1 MEIRR
6 LGQSQSGHDLKG
18 VYPFGDYMQPS
29 LGGTGDFNLE
39 NLSNPWFKAAGYG
52 IPISIFLWIIGG
64 EESPAASI
72 GSLTCCFSI
81 VALLIGGAKTQAK
94 LAKEGL
100 NTAGVSLQQFAQQ
113 SPVSSGS
120 GAVSLTIEKSNWQ
133 DGEEIALRFTAPP
146 WPAEAMAWV
155 GIVPADTESGSEPI
169 NDAAAISY
177 LHLGGHQSGRLTFP
191 SPGEGDWSIRLH
203 SADDPSIG
211 EQLAA
216 VDFTVGLT
224 NNKLIIDLVKDK
236 VDTSKWD
243 GIVADIT
250 GKVENGDF
258 GEDLDNEEIRNI
270 SRSLLSTHTSGMPE
284 PVQAAAQ
291 SALEKKLNKTLK
303 SIDAKKAGIVAASA
317 TGLAGIGMAA
327 ASVSASAERVK
338 QVAEVIE
345 EAVEEPGPEPAP
357 EEFPKELVMLSEY
370 LSNSEQ
376 SIYQFFKSIDL
387 DDSGKIDAYEFQMA
401 LKETGIADLPPWE
414 TSSLVAVID
423 ADNDGQINLP
433 ELDIAI
439 AKIRNATSPKESD
452 SEPEPEVIEQESEPE
467 VEPEPEPEA
476 EPEPEVIQEE
486 VRVIEEASINLH
498 DLVHQLGEAR
508 FASERSAIMDS
519 IDGGAY
525 NFSIEVSG
533 VERTL
538 GIGLDEYL
546 RGGRSLAG
554 NVVGDDIEVLI
565 RMPSSRN
572 EEMENIKGSV
582 IELTATASDWNN
594 LRKRLDMNHIE

>member
-1 MEIRR
+1 MESRR
-6 LGQSQSGHDLKG
+6 PGQSQSGHDLKG

-29 LGGTGDFNLE
+29 PGGTGDFNLE

-52 IPISIFLWIIGG
+52 IPISILLWVIGG
-64 EESPAASI
+64 DEGPAASI

-100 NTAGVSLQQFAQQ
+100 NTAGVSLQQFVQQ

-133 DGEEIALRFTAPP
+133 DDEEIALRFTAPP

-155 GIVPADTESGSEPI
+155 GIVPADTESGSELI
-169 NDAAAISY
+169 NDAAAVSY

-203 SADDPSIG
+203 SADEPGIG
-211 EQLAA
+211 EQLAE
-216 VDFTVGLT
+216 VGFTVGLT
-224 NNKLIIDLVKDK
+224 NIELFNDLVKDK
-236 VDTSKWD
+236 VDTSKWE

-250 GKVENGDF
+250 EKVENGDF
-258 GEDLDNEEIRNI
+258 GEDLDSKEIQNI
-270 SRSLLSTHTSGMPE
+270 SRSLLSTQTSGMPE
-284 PVQAAAQ
+284 PVRAAAQ
-291 SALEKKLNKTLK
+291 SALEKKLDKTLK

-327 ASVSASAERVK
+327 ASVSASAKRIK

-345 EAVEEPGPEPAP
+345 EAVVEPEPEPEVIEQEP
-357 EEFPKELVMLSEY
+357 EEIAKELVMLAEY

-376 SIYQFFKSIDL
+376 SIHQFFKSIDL
-387 DDSGKIDAYEFQMA
+387 DDSGKIDTYEFQMA
-401 LKETGIADLPPWE
+401 LMKADIADLPPWE
-414 TSSLVAVID
+414 TSLLVAAID
-423 ADNDGQINLP
+423 TDNDGQINLP

-439 AKIRNATSPKESD
+439 AKIHNATSAKESD
-452 SEPEPEVIEQESEPE
+452 SEPEPEVIEQE
-467 VEPEPEPEA
+467 PEA
-476 EPEPEVIQEE
+476 EPEPEPEVIQ
-486 VRVIEEASINLH
+486 EEASINLH

-519 IDGGAY
+519 IGGGAY
-525 NFSIEVSG
+525 NFSIEVSR

-572 EEMENIKGSV
+572 EEMENSKGSI
-582 IELTATASDWNN
+582 IELTATANDWNN
-594 LRKRLDMNHIE
+594 LRKRLDLNHIE

>member
-1 MEIRR
+1 MEIRSP
-6 LGQSQSGHDLKG
+6 GQGQSGHDLKG
-18 VYPFGDYMQPS
+18 ACPLGNNMQPS
-29 LGGTGDFNLE
+29 SQAMNFDFNQSID
-39 NLSNPWFKAAGYG
+39 SNPWLKVAGYG
-52 IPISIFLWIIGG
+52 IPVSIVFWIIGG
-64 EESPAASI
+64 DDGFFASM
-72 GSLTCCFSI
+72 GSLTCCFSL
-81 VALLIGGAKTQAK
+81 VAFLIGGSKAQSK
-94 LAKEGL
+94 LAKKGL
-100 NTAGVSLQQFAQQ
+100 DNAGVSLQQFTQQ
-113 SPVSSGS
+113 TPVSSGNDV
-120 GAVSLTIEKSNWQ
+120 VSLTIEKSNWQ

-155 GIVPADTESGSEPI
+155 GIVPADTESGSEEI
-169 NDAAAISY
+169 NDAAAVSY

-203 SADDPSIG
+203 SADDPTMG
-211 EQLAA
+211 EQLAE
-216 VDFTVGLT
+216 VDFTVGLHPQQP
-224 NNKLIIDLVKDK
+224 IIDLIKDK

-243 GIVADIT
+243 GIVEEIAE
-250 GKVENGDF
+250 KAENGDF
-258 GEDLDNEEIRNI
+258 GENLDNEEIRNI
-270 SRSLLSTHTSGMPE
+270 SRSLLSTKTSGMPE

-291 SALEKKLNKTLK
+291 SALEKKLDKALK

-345 EAVEEPGPEPAP
+345 EAVEEPEPPAP
-357 EEFPKELVMLSEY
+357 EEYPKELVMLSEY

-376 SIYQFFKSIDL
+376 SIHQFFKSIDL
-387 DDSGKIDAYEFQMA
+387 DDSGKIDVYELQMA

-414 TSSLVAVID
+414 TSSLLAAID
-423 ADNDGQINLP
+423 TDKDGQIDLP
-433 ELDIAI
+433 ELEIAI
-439 AKIRNATSPKESD
+439 AKISKETSPKESD
-452 SEPEPEVIEQESEPE
+452 SELETEAIEQESEPE
-467 VEPEPEPEA
+467 L

-486 VRVIEEASINLH
+486 VQVVEEASISLH

-572 EEMENIKGSV
+572 EEMESIKGSV

>member
-1 MEIRR
+1 MESRR
-6 LGQSQSGHDLKG
+6 PGQSQSGHDLKG
-18 VYPFGDYMQPS
+18 AYPFGDDMQPAVS
-29 LGGTGDFNLE
+29 QVFPPAEANLAA
-39 NLSNPWFKAAGYG
+39 NPWFKAAGYG
-52 IPISIFLWIIGG
+52 IPISIFLWVIG
-64 EESPAASI
+64 EEEGVAAGI

-81 VALLIGGAKTQAK
+81 VALLIGGSQIQAK

-113 SPVSSGS
+113 SPVSSEN

-155 GIVPADTESGSEPI
+155 GIVPAGTEPGSEEI
-169 NDAAAISY
+169 NDAAAVSY

-191 SPGEGDWSIRLH
+191 SPGDGDWSIRLH

-211 EQLAA
+211 EQLAE
-216 VDFTVGLT
+216 VGFTVGLT
-224 NNKLIIDLVKDK
+224 NNKLINDLVKDK
-236 VDTSKWD
+236 VDTSKWE
-243 GIVADIT
+243 GIVSDIT
-250 GKVENGDF
+250 EKVENGDF
-258 GEDLDNEEIRNI
+258 GEDLDSEEIRDI
-270 SRSLLSTHTSGMPE
+270 SRSLLSTHTSGMPS

-291 SALEKKLNKTLK
+291 SALEKKLEKTLK

-345 EAVEEPGPEPAP
+345 EAVEEPEPEPSP
-357 EEFPKELVMLSEY
+357 EEYPKELVMLSEY

-414 TSSLVAVID
+414 TSSLVAAID
-423 ADNDGQINLP
+423 TDNDGQIDLP
-433 ELDIAI
+433 ELEIAI
-439 AKIRNATSPKESD
+439 AKIRKATSPKESD

-467 VEPEPEPEA
+467 VEPEPEA
-476 EPEPEVIQEE
+476 EPEVIQEE

-508 FASERSAIMDS
+508 FASERSAIMNS

>member
-6 LGQSQSGHDLKG
+6 PGQSQSGHDLKG
-18 VYPFGDYMQPS
+18 VYPFGDDMQPS

-52 IPISIFLWIIGG
+52 ILISFFLVFIGG
-64 EESPAASI
+64 GVSEIMP
-72 GSLTCCFSI
+72 LTCCFSI

-94 LAKEGL
+94 LAKDGL
-100 NTAGVSLQQFAQQ
+100 KTAGVSLQQFAQQ

-155 GIVPADTESGSEPI
+155 GIVPDGTESGSEEI
-169 NDAAAISY
+169 NDAAAVSY

-203 SADDPSIG
+203 SADDPSVG

-216 VDFTVGLT
+216 VEFTVGLT
-224 NNKLIIDLVKDK
+224 NNKLINDLIKDK

-387 DDSGKIDAYEFQMA
+387 DDSGRIDTYQFQMA

-414 TSSLVAVID
+414 TSSLMAVID
-423 ADNDGQINLP
+423 IDKDGQINLP
-433 ELDIAI
+433 ELEIAI
-439 AKIRNATSPKESD
+439 ANIRKATSPKESD

-508 FASERSAIMDS
+508 FASERSAIMNS

>member
-1 MEIRR
+1 MESRR
-6 LGQSQSGHDLKG
+6 PGQSQSGHDLKG
-18 VYPFGDYMQPS
+18 VYPFGDDMQPS

-52 IPISIFLWIIGG
+52 IPISIFLWMIGG
-64 EESPAASI
+64 EESPAAGI

-94 LAKEGL
+94 LAKDGL
-100 NTAGVSLQQFAQQ
+100 KTAGVSLQQFAQQ

-155 GIVPADTESGSEPI
+155 GIVPDGTESGSEEI
-169 NDAAAISY
+169 NDAAAVSY

-203 SADDPSIG
+203 SADDPSVG
-211 EQLAA
+211 EQLAG
-216 VDFTVGLT
+216 VEFTVGLT
-224 NNKLIIDLVKDK
+224 NNKLINDLIKDK

-243 GIVADIT
+243 GIVADIS

-258 GEDLDNEEIRNI
+258 GEDLDNEEIKNI

-376 SIYQFFKSIDL
+376 SIHQFFKSIDL
-387 DDSGKIDAYEFQMA
+387 DDSGRIDTYQFQMA

-414 TSSLVAVID
+414 TSSLMAVID
-423 ADNDGQINLP
+423 IDKDGQINLP
-433 ELDIAI
+433 ELEIAI
-439 AKIRNATSPKESD
+439 ANIRKATSPKESD

-508 FASERSAIMDS
+508 FASERSAIMNS

>member
-1 MEIRR
+1 MEIRSS
-6 LGQSQSGHDLKG
+6 GQGQSGHDLKG
-18 VYPFGDYMQPS
+18 VCPLGNNMQPAVS
-29 LGGTGDFNLE
+29 EVFTNPAEANLAA
-39 NLSNPWFKAAGYG
+39 NPWFKAAGYG
-52 IPISIFLWIIGG
+52 IPISIVFWIIGDEDG
-64 EESPAASI
+64 FFASM
-72 GSLTCCFSI
+72 GSLTCCFSL
-81 VALLIGGAKTQAK
+81 VAFLIGGSKAQSE
-94 LAKEGL
+94 LAKKGL
-100 NTAGVSLQQFAQQ
+100 NNAGVSLQQFTQQ
-113 SPVSSGS
+113 SPISSGNDV
-120 GAVSLTIEKSNWQ
+120 VSLTIEKSNWQ

-155 GIVPADTESGSEPI
+155 GIVPADTESGSEEI
-169 NDAAAISY
+169 NDAAAVSY

-191 SPGEGDWSIRLH
+191 SPGEGPWSIRLH
-203 SADDPSIG
+203 SADDPTMG
-211 EQLAA
+211 EQLAE
-216 VDFTVGLT
+216 VDFTVGLHPQQP
-224 NNKLIIDLVKDK
+224 IIDLIKDK

-243 GIVADIT
+243 GIVEEIAE
-250 GKVENGDF
+250 KAENGDF
-258 GEDLDNEEIRNI
+258 GENLDNEEIRNI
-270 SRSLLSTHTSGMPE
+270 SRSLLSTKTSGMPE

-291 SALEKKLNKTLK
+291 SALEKKLDKALK

-345 EAVEEPGPEPAP
+345 EAVEEPEPPAP
-357 EEFPKELVMLSEY
+357 EEYPKELVMLSEY

-376 SIYQFFKSIDL
+376 SIHQFFKSIDL
-387 DDSGKIDAYEFQMA
+387 DGSGKIDAYELQMA

-414 TSSLVAVID
+414 TSSLLAAID
-423 ADNDGQINLP
+423 TDKDGQIDLP
-433 ELDIAI
+433 ELEIAI
-439 AKIRNATSPKESD
+439 AKISKETSPKESD
-452 SEPEPEVIEQESEPE
+452 SELETEAIGQESEAIEQESEPE
-467 VEPEPEPEA
+467 L

-486 VRVIEEASINLH
+486 VQVVEEASISLH

-572 EEMENIKGSV
+572 EEMESIKGSV

>member
-1 MEIRR
+1 MKSRR

-18 VYPFGDYMQPS
+18 AHPLGDYMQPPS
-29 LGGTGDFNLE
+29 HDLMAVTKE
-39 NLSNPWFKAAGYG
+39 HVSNPWFRVAGYG
-52 IPISIFLWIIGG
+52 IPVSIVLWIIGD
-64 EESPAASI
+64 EEGLFASI

-81 VALLIGGAKTQAK
+81 VALLIGGSKAQAK
-94 LAKEGL
+94 FAQGGL
-100 NTAGVSLQQFAQQ
+100 NAAGVSFQQFAQQ
-113 SPVSSGS
+113 SPVSDED

-133 DGEEIALRFTAPP
+133 DGEEVALRFTAPP
-146 WPAEAMAWV
+146 WPVEQMAWV
-155 GIVPADTESGSEPI
+155 GIVPAGTESGSEKI
-169 NDAAAISY
+169 NDEAAVSY

-203 SADDPSIG
+203 SDDDPSKG
-211 EQLAA
+211 EQLVE

-224 NNKLIIDLVKDK
+224 NSKLINDLVKDKVDTSKFKDK

-243 GIVADIT
+243 GIITDIT
-250 GKVENGDF
+250 EKVENGDF
-258 GEDLDNEEIRNI
+258 GEDLDREEIQTL
-270 SRSLLSTHTSGMPE
+270 SRSLLSTKTSGMPA

-291 SALEKKLNKTLK
+291 SALEKKLDKTLK

-345 EAVEEPGPEPAP
+345 EAVEEPEPEP
-357 EEFPKELVMLSEY
+357 
-370 LSNSEQ
+370 
-376 SIYQFFKSIDL
+376 
-387 DDSGKIDAYEFQMA
+387 
-401 LKETGIADLPPWE
+401 
-414 TSSLVAVID
+414 
-423 ADNDGQINLP
+423 
-433 ELDIAI
+433 
-439 AKIRNATSPKESD
+439 
-452 SEPEPEVIEQESEPE
+452 EPEPEVIEQESEPE
-467 VEPEPEPEA
+467 SEVIEQESEPEPEP

-486 VRVIEEASINLH
+486 VQVIEEASIKLH

-538 GIGLDEYL
+538 GIGLNEYL

-572 EEMENIKGSV
+572 EEMDNSKGSI
-582 IELTATASDWNN
+582 IESNATASDWNN

>member
-1 MEIRR
+1 
-6 LGQSQSGHDLKG
+6 
-18 VYPFGDYMQPS
+18 MQPAATQIFS
-29 LGGTGDFNLE
+29 PTPDG

-52 IPISIFLWIIGG
+52 IPISIVLWVIGG
-64 EESPAASI
+64 EESPAAAF

-81 VALLIGGAKTQAK
+81 IALLIGGAKTQAK
-94 LAKEGL
+94 LAKDGL
-100 NTAGVSLQQFAQQ
+100 NNAGVSFQHLAQQ
-113 SPVSSGS
+113 SPVSSEN

-155 GIVPADTESGSEPI
+155 GIVPAGTESGSEEI

-191 SPGEGDWSIRLH
+191 SPGEGPWSIRLH
-203 SADDPSIG
+203 SADDPTMG
-211 EQLAA
+211 EQLAE
-216 VDFTVGLT
+216 VDFTVGLHPQQ
-224 NNKLIIDLVKDK
+224 LINDLVKDK
-236 VDTSKWD
+236 VDTSKWE
-243 GIVADIT
+243 GIVSEIT
-250 GKVENGDF
+250 EKVENGDF
-258 GEDLDNEEIRNI
+258 GEDLDNEEIQNI
-270 SRSLLSTHTSGMPE
+270 SRSLLSTHTNGMPE

-291 SALEKKLNKTLK
+291 SALEKKLDKTLK

-345 EAVEEPGPEPAP
+345 EVVEEPEPEP
-357 EEFPKELVMLSEY
+357 EETPKELVMLSEY

-387 DDSGKIDAYEFQMA
+387 DDSGKIDVYEFQMA
-401 LKETGIADLPPWE
+401 LKETGIGDLPPWE
-414 TSSLVAVID
+414 VSSLVAAID
-423 ADNDGQINLP
+423 TDNDGQINLP
-433 ELDIAI
+433 ELEIAI
-439 AKIRNATSPKESD
+439 AKIRNETPPKESD
-452 SEPEPEVIEQESEPE
+452 SKPEPEVIEQESEPE
-467 VEPEPEPEA
+467 VAPEA

-486 VRVIEEASINLH
+486 VQVIEEANINLH
-498 DLVHQLGEAR
+498 DLVHQLGDAR
-508 FASERSAIMDS
+508 FSSERSAIMDS
-519 IDGGAY
+519 IGGGAY
-525 NFSIEVSG
+525 NFSIEVSA

-572 EEMENIKGSV
+572 EEMESSKGSV

>member
-1 MEIRR
+1 
-6 LGQSQSGHDLKG
+6 
-18 VYPFGDYMQPS
+18 MQPAS
-29 LGGTGDFNLE
+29 NPLE
-39 NLSNPWFKAAGYG
+39 VISADGILPNLSNPWFKAAGYG
-52 IPISIFLWIIGG
+52 IPISVVLWIIGG
-64 EESPAASI
+64 EEGFAASL

-81 VALLIGGAKTQAK
+81 VALFIGGAKTQAN
-94 LAKEGL
+94 LAKKGL

-113 SPVSSGS
+113 SPVSDED

-133 DGEEIALRFTAPP
+133 DGEEVALRFTAPP
-146 WPAEAMAWV
+146 WPVEQMAWV
-155 GIVPADTESGSEPI
+155 GIVPAGTESGSEKI
-169 NDAAAISY
+169 NDEAAVSY

-203 SADDPSIG
+203 SDDDPSKG
-211 EQLAA
+211 EQLVE

-224 NNKLIIDLVKDK
+224 NSKLINDLVKDKVDTSKFKDK

-243 GIVADIT
+243 GIITDIT
-250 GKVENGDF
+250 EKVENGDF
-258 GEDLDNEEIRNI
+258 GEDLDREEIQTL
-270 SRSLLSTHTSGMPE
+270 SRSLLSTKTSGMPA

-291 SALEKKLNKTLK
+291 SALEKKLEKTLK
-303 SIDAKKAGIVAASA
+303 SIDAKKVGIVAASA

-345 EAVEEPGPEPAP
+345 EAVEEPEP
-357 EEFPKELVMLSEY
+357 
-370 LSNSEQ
+370 
-376 SIYQFFKSIDL
+376 
-387 DDSGKIDAYEFQMA
+387 
-401 LKETGIADLPPWE
+401 
-414 TSSLVAVID
+414 
-423 ADNDGQINLP
+423 
-433 ELDIAI
+433 
-439 AKIRNATSPKESD
+439 
-452 SEPEPEVIEQESEPE
+452 EPEPEVIKQ
-467 VEPEPEPEA
+467 EPEPEPEPEPEVIKQEP
-476 EPEPEVIQEE
+476 EPEPEVIQEQ
-486 VRVIEEASINLH
+486 VQVIEEASINLH

-519 IDGGAY
+519 IGGGAY

>member
-1 MEIRR
+1 
-6 LGQSQSGHDLKG
+6 
-18 VYPFGDYMQPS
+18 MQPS

-52 IPISIFLWIIGG
+52 ILISFFLVFIGG
-64 EESPAASI
+64 GVSEIMP
-72 GSLTCCFSI
+72 LTCCFSI

-94 LAKEGL
+94 LAKDGL
-100 NTAGVSLQQFAQQ
+100 KTAGVSLQQFAQQ

-155 GIVPADTESGSEPI
+155 GIVPDGTESGSEEI
-169 NDAAAISY
+169 NDAAAVSY

-203 SADDPSIG
+203 SADDPSVG

-216 VDFTVGLT
+216 VEFTVGLT
-224 NNKLIIDLVKDK
+224 NNKLINDLIKDK

-387 DDSGKIDAYEFQMA
+387 DDSGRIDTYQFQMA

-414 TSSLVAVID
+414 TSSLMAVID
-423 ADNDGQINLP
+423 IDKDGQINLP
-433 ELDIAI
+433 ELEIAI
-439 AKIRNATSPKESD
+439 ANIRKATSPKESD

-508 FASERSAIMDS
+508 FASERSAIMNS

>member
-1 MEIRR
+1 
-6 LGQSQSGHDLKG
+6 
-18 VYPFGDYMQPS
+18 
-29 LGGTGDFNLE
+29 
-39 NLSNPWFKAAGYG
+39 
-52 IPISIFLWIIGG
+52 
-64 EESPAASI
+64 
-72 GSLTCCFSI
+72 
-81 VALLIGGAKTQAK
+81 
-94 LAKEGL
+94 
-100 NTAGVSLQQFAQQ
+100 
-113 SPVSSGS
+113 
-120 GAVSLTIEKSNWQ
+120 
-133 DGEEIALRFTAPP
+133 
-146 WPAEAMAWV
+146 
-155 GIVPADTESGSEPI
+155 
-169 NDAAAISY
+169 
-177 LHLGGHQSGRLTFP
+177 
-191 SPGEGDWSIRLH
+191 
-203 SADDPSIG
+203 
-211 EQLAA
+211 
-216 VDFTVGLT
+216 
-224 NNKLIIDLVKDK
+224 
-236 VDTSKWD
+236 
-243 GIVADIT
+243 
-250 GKVENGDF
+250 
-258 GEDLDNEEIRNI
+258 
-270 SRSLLSTHTSGMPE
+270 
-284 PVQAAAQ
+284 
-291 SALEKKLNKTLK
+291 LNKTLK

>member
-1 MEIRR
+1 
-6 LGQSQSGHDLKG
+6 
-18 VYPFGDYMQPS
+18 
-29 LGGTGDFNLE
+29 
-39 NLSNPWFKAAGYG
+39 
-52 IPISIFLWIIGG
+52 
-64 EESPAASI
+64 
-72 GSLTCCFSI
+72 
-81 VALLIGGAKTQAK
+81 
-94 LAKEGL
+94 
-100 NTAGVSLQQFAQQ
+100 
-113 SPVSSGS
+113 
-120 GAVSLTIEKSNWQ
+120 
-133 DGEEIALRFTAPP
+133 
-146 WPAEAMAWV
+146 
-155 GIVPADTESGSEPI
+155 
-169 NDAAAISY
+169 
-177 LHLGGHQSGRLTFP
+177 
-191 SPGEGDWSIRLH
+191 
-203 SADDPSIG
+203 
-211 EQLAA
+211 
-216 VDFTVGLT
+216 
-224 NNKLIIDLVKDK
+224 
-236 VDTSKWD
+236 
-243 GIVADIT
+243 
-250 GKVENGDF
+250 
-258 GEDLDNEEIRNI
+258 
-270 SRSLLSTHTSGMPE
+270 MPE

-291 SALEKKLNKTLK
+291 SALEKKLDKALK

-338 QVAEVIE
+338 KVAEVIE
-345 EAVEEPGPEPAP
+345 EAVEEPEPPAP
-357 EEFPKELVMLSEY
+357 EEYPKELVMLSEY

-376 SIYQFFKSIDL
+376 SIHQFFKSIDL
-387 DDSGKIDAYEFQMA
+387 DDSGKIDAYELQMA

-414 TSSLVAVID
+414 TSSLLAAID
-423 ADNDGQINLP
+423 TDKDGQIDLP
-433 ELDIAI
+433 ELEIAI
-439 AKIRNATSPKESD
+439 AKISKETSPKESD
-452 SEPEPEVIEQESEPE
+452 SELETEAIGQESEAIEQESEPE
-467 VEPEPEPEA
+467 L

-486 VRVIEEASINLH
+486 VQVVEEASISLH

-572 EEMENIKGSV
+572 EEMESIKGSV

>member
-1 MEIRR
+1 MEIRSP
-6 LGQSQSGHDLKG
+6 GQGQSGHDLKG
-18 VYPFGDYMQPS
+18 ACPLGNNMQPS
-29 LGGTGDFNLE
+29 SQAMNFDFNQSID
-39 NLSNPWFKAAGYG
+39 SNPWLKVAGYG
-52 IPISIFLWIIGG
+52 IPVSIVFWIIGG
-64 EESPAASI
+64 DDGFFASM
-72 GSLTCCFSI
+72 GSLTCCFSL
-81 VALLIGGAKTQAK
+81 VAFLIGGSKAQSK
-94 LAKEGL
+94 LAKKGL
-100 NTAGVSLQQFAQQ
+100 DNAGVSLQQFTQQ
-113 SPVSSGS
+113 TPVSSGNDV
-120 GAVSLTIEKSNWQ
+120 VSLTIEKSNWQ

-155 GIVPADTESGSEPI
+155 GIVPADTESGSEEI
-169 NDAAAISY
+169 NDAAAVSY

-203 SADDPSIG
+203 SADDPSVG

-216 VDFTVGLT
+216 VGFTVGLT
-224 NNKLIIDLVKDK
+224 NNKLINDLIKDK

-243 GIVADIT
+243 GIVEEIAE
-250 GKVENGDF
+250 KAENGDF
-258 GEDLDNEEIRNI
+258 GENLDNEEIRNI
-270 SRSLLSTHTSGMPE
+270 SRSLLSTKTSGMPE

-291 SALEKKLNKTLK
+291 SALEKKLDKALK

-345 EAVEEPGPEPAP
+345 EAVEEPEPPAP
-357 EEFPKELVMLSEY
+357 EEYPKELVMLSEY

-376 SIYQFFKSIDL
+376 SIHQFFKSIDL
-387 DDSGKIDAYEFQMA
+387 DGSGKIDAYELQMA

-414 TSSLVAVID
+414 TSSLLAAID
-423 ADNDGQINLP
+423 TDKDGQIDLP
-433 ELDIAI
+433 ELEIAI
-439 AKIRNATSPKESD
+439 AKISKETSPKESD
-452 SEPEPEVIEQESEPE
+452 SELETEAIGQESEAIEQESEPE
-467 VEPEPEPEA
+467 L

-486 VRVIEEASINLH
+486 VQVVEEASISLH

-572 EEMENIKGSV
+572 EEMESIKGSV

>member
-1 MEIRR
+1 
-6 LGQSQSGHDLKG
+6 
-18 VYPFGDYMQPS
+18 MQPAATQIFS
-29 LGGTGDFNLE
+29 PTPDG

-52 IPISIFLWIIGG
+52 IPISIVLWVIGG
-64 EESPAASI
+64 EESPTATL

-81 VALLIGGAKTQAK
+81 IALLVGGAKTQAK
-94 LAKEGL
+94 LTKDGL
-100 NTAGVSLQQFAQQ
+100 NNAGVSFQHLAQQ
-113 SPVSSGS
+113 SPVSSEN

-155 GIVPADTESGSEPI
+155 GIVPAGTESGSEEI

-191 SPGEGDWSIRLH
+191 SPGEGPWSIRLH
-203 SADDPSIG
+203 SADDPTMG
-211 EQLAA
+211 EQLAE
-216 VDFTVGLT
+216 VDFTVGLHPQQ
-224 NNKLIIDLVKDK
+224 LINDLVKDK
-236 VDTSKWD
+236 VDTSKRE
-243 GIVADIT
+243 GIVSEIT
-250 GKVENGDF
+250 EKVENGDF
-258 GEDLDNEEIRNI
+258 GEDLDNEEIQNI
-270 SRSLLSTHTSGMPE
+270 SRSLLSTHTNGMPE

-291 SALEKKLNKTLK
+291 SALEKKLDKTLK

-345 EAVEEPGPEPAP
+345 EVVEEPEPEP
-357 EEFPKELVMLSEY
+357 EETPKELVMLSEY

-387 DDSGKIDAYEFQMA
+387 DDSGKIDVYEFQMA
-401 LKETGIADLPPWE
+401 LKETGIGDLPPWE
-414 TSSLVAVID
+414 VSSLVAAID
-423 ADNDGQINLP
+423 TDNDGQINLP
-433 ELDIAI
+433 ELEIAI
-439 AKIRNATSPKESD
+439 AKIRNETPPKESD
-452 SEPEPEVIEQESEPE
+452 SKPEPEVIEQESEPE
-467 VEPEPEPEA
+467 VAPEA

-486 VRVIEEASINLH
+486 VQVIEEANINLH
-498 DLVHQLGEAR
+498 DLVHQLGDAR
-508 FASERSAIMDS
+508 FSSERSAIMDS
-519 IDGGAY
+519 IGGGAY
-525 NFSIEVSG
+525 NFSIEVSA

-538 GIGLDEYL
+538 GIGLGEYL
-546 RGGRSLAG
+546 RGGRSLSG

-572 EEMENIKGSV
+572 EEMESSKGSV